1 MLLEIQDISKSYSKK
16 GTVLDH
22 ISFQMREGIYGLLG
36 PNGAGKTTLMNIM
49 TANLQPDGGC
59 VMYNGEDIKK
69 QGKQY
74 RASLGYAPQQQW
86 LYDDFRVTEYLHY
99 MASLKNVPRR
109 EQRTRIDELLEQMN
123 LEYARHQKIK
133 TLSGGMKQRLLIAQ
147 ALLNDP
153 EVLLLDEPTA
163 GLDPNERIR
172 FRNLISELSEDRL
185 VLLSTHIVSDVEYVA
200 NEIILMKEGKFFYT
214 GTSDEIILSM
224 DMFVWNCIIPKSEL
238 NNYMKK
244 YLIGNVRTVSD
255 GVELRVLSKMPPTG
269 NAVQVEATL
278 EDAFLLYF
286 GEKAGD
292 KDDVQ
297 I

>member
-1 MLLEIQDISKSYSKK
+1 
-16 GTVLDH
+16 
-22 ISFQMREGIYGLLG
+22 MREGIYGLLG

-163 GLDPNERIR
+163 GLDPKERIR
-172 FRNLISELSEDRL
+172 IRNLISESAQKRI
-185 VLLSTHIVSDVEYVA
+185 VMIATHVVQDVECIS
-200 NEIILMKEGKFFYT
+200 NEILLMRSGKLIAMDWPENLIQELEGLVYT
-214 GTSDEIILSM
+214 VRATKQGVTRLQQCALISNVYLAAGGFEVRVIGDSP
-224 DMFVWNCIIPKSEL
+224 VPKQKRRME
-238 NNYMKK
+238 
-244 YLIGNVRTVSD
+244 T
-255 GVELRVLSKMPPTG
+255 P
-269 NAVQVEATL
+269 TL
-278 EDAFLLYF
+278 EDVYLYRVTMGTGPVAF
-286 GEKAGD
+286 
-292 KDDVQ
+292 
-297 I
+297 